1 MANMA
6 VETYVSKRKVARQR
20 SRAWRVDRTFVRS
33 SFRIDHEATGRSKRT
48 RRVVS
53 YSRTRAVTNVRLSF
67 VVAPHRN
74 DCVRVVRKTH
84 RNCDIPRVIR
94 ERIHL

>member
-53 YSRTRAVTNVRLSF
+53 
-67 VVAPHRN
+67 
-74 DCVRVVRKTH
+74 
-84 RNCDIPRVIR
+84 
-94 ERIHL
+94 